1 MDAAIYQFESQ
12 DKVITPA
19 LIYYKEFIIKNIETA
34 IRIAGDAK
42 RLWPHTKTHKTR
54 EITEL
59 LIAHGVTRF
68 KCATIAEAEVAASCG
83 PTDIILAY
91 PLVGPNAARFIALK
105 KAFPEVRFWAIGDNL
120 DRIRELGSAAVKAD
134 TTIDFLVDVNLGQD
148 RTGVAIDKVVDFY
161 EAAAAIDGIV
171 PDGCHCY
178 DGHIHQSD
186 FEVRTRLAAEIME
199 ATTAVKQEL
208 LSKGYSCTNMVMG
221 GTPTF
226 PCYAQYPDVFLSPGT
241 MFLSDYGYGSSYRE
255 MDLMPAGVV
264 MSRVISRPT
273 ATKFTLD
280 LGYKGVASDPEGV
293 RGVIVGLEDIAVP
306 VSQNEEHWIFEVTA
320 GKEDK
325 IPHVGTEVF
334 VIPTHICPTSAL
346 YPSVPVVENGKIT
359 EYWEIAARNR
369 KITY

>member
-1 MDAAIYQFESQ
+1 MDPAIYRFASQ
-12 DKVITPA
+12 DQVITPA
-19 LIYYKEFIIKNIETA
+19 LIYYKEFMVRNIETA

-54 EITEL
+54 ELTEL

-68 KCATIAEAEVAASCG
+68 KSATIAEAEVAASCG

-91 PLVGPNAARFIALK
+91 PLIGPNIARFVALK
-105 KAFPEVRFWAIGDNL
+105 KAFPDVRFWAIGDDL
-120 DRIRELGSAAVKAD
+120 DRVEELGRAAVEAG
-134 TTIDFLVDVNLGQD
+134 TAVDFLVDVNLGQD
-148 RTGVAIDKVVDFY
+148 RTGVAVGKVVEFY
-161 EAAAAIDGIV
+161 EAVAALDGIV

-178 DGHIHQSD
+178 DGHIHQPD
-186 FEVRTRLAAEIME
+186 LEVRTKLAAEIME
-199 ATTAVKQEL
+199 KTTVVKQEL
-208 LSKGYSCTNMVMG
+208 VSKGYSCTNMVMG

-255 MDLMPAGVV
+255 MDLVPAGVV
-264 MSRVISRPT
+264 MSRVVSRPT
-273 ATKFTLD
+273 PRKFTLD

-293 RGVIVGLEDIAVP
+293 RGVIVGLEDVAVP
-306 VSQNEEHWIFEVTA
+306 IAQNEEHWIFEVAA
-320 GKEDK
+320 GAEDR
-325 IPHVGTEVF
+325 IPPVGAEVF

-346 YPSVPVVENGKIT
+346 YPAVPVVEHGEIVAHWN
-359 EYWEIAARNR
+359 IAARNR